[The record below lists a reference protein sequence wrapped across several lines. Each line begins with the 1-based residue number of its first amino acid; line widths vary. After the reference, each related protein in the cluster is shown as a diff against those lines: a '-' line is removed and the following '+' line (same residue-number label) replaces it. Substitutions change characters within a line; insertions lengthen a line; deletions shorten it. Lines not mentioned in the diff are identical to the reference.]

1 MGVYY
6 FDNPA
11 QERDL
16 YEEIYNR
23 QIKYKRTRDSVTAM
37 DAARA
42 SSISK
47 LYPNFSPDVISAMTL
62 LKVKPESEVLAEVSQ
77 RIQEHNQRSI
87 LAKVGSGF
95 KAGIRLGLLGL
106 EDAYRSWV
114 DRPIN
119 SFIAS
124 AFGDQKDSLTFQDAY
139 ALSGKS
145 TVRNAINQLRSGQ
158 RVNLGQGFL
167 PNSDL
172 FDPNNPNSKFFE
184 EYQYMVKKGMSPDKA
199 TQHINNYLGDPITE
213 VDRRMQE
220 ESGMFT
226 VKNRISGEST
236 PISLGR
242 SVANLVMEEGSRGYN
257 TMSGIIDAGKIMFLD
272 PANYFGLTARHL
284 TKSRRMLKP
293 SPELLADL
301 KKVGIQGKKGSAEFT
316 QSQKKAMGIY
326 ETGKFSFANKRQVNN
341 YLEQDTGGQEL
352 IRWLATNDDTNRFI
366 QLTGIT
372 DAEVLND
379 FKKIQVSRRP
389 EENKIKAIRKLLN
402 DKYLGNLFRGPEGF
416 GQKRPTVGAFGR
428 MTGGLAENLLGDR
441 LTPGLEGAGRLFGA
455 RKVIRNSLM
464 ENSQMGRIMASYAS
478 DLPYRFL
485 DVDQI
490 DQSIHQ
496 MKLWMDQTTMSS
508 KDKSE
513 VFDQVIRLDEGDEAG
528 LFDIAKDMMARTGE
542 DLVENAGVKQADV
555 RNVTTMFDEQ
565 LEDYRKYWIDAVTG
579 ENVMGTHN
587 FVPTIVEGKPSAAP
601 GPQLLTEFINRT
613 IPLPDARGLTK
624 AYNSMGMIR
633 ALAPDLFKVNE
644 LGEPIGKLAKR
655 GFDKRSLKGVERK
668 IADVYMSE
676 IWKPL
681 VLLRGAWT
689 IRVVGEEQLRMYA
702 RGFDNIFSQPF
713 SWFSQ
718 FIMGTD
724 DAAKVRRWN
733 SKSVTYN
740 DLFGD
745 PFEDA
750 REAQQASS
758 RIAAINNNDKFFG
771 GERKGVKKPGPFKFK
786 VLKKQDIIRKSSAN
800 RRTKEYSEYLR
811 NYFREIAKLH
821 GDDLFKFLYRSD
833 GGALLTP
840 KQQQARL
847 QEWML
852 GESDK
857 VKAII
862 KLYNKGGP
870 SFRRS
875 AGTVGGRYSF
885 AKALEARAIQAGG
898 GTFSEKRELLEQL
911 VSINRI
917 EDIDLVQMNPFTIS
931 KKLKGDNDL
940 INMIK
945 SGEINGIKFDDVFK
959 ELDSQGTNV
968 FKKRPGIKKK
978 DSKFESVVDIIDDKY
993 ESLPQYLAAPM
1004 DSYMDSP
1011 TGIWGWYTRQTARGF
1026 DIFMGSRTD
1035 NLSRSPVFRQL
1046 YWRQI
1051 YDMLPYMS
1059 AGMRARLLNGGTIM
1073 SEGIPI
1079 SIKGARRANIPQ
1091 QNLWQRFFSSIDPT
1105 EGGTAGL
1112 KLRKRDNAI
1121 NFDMFEKEVKRLDA
1135 IDAKAGNVDVDF
1147 QKDIRELEKEF
1158 RIIRREFNNELEEFQ
1173 GNRYYIGKG
1182 EKYTKGLITDIDLDR
1197 DMIIKKG
1204 DNVSKIAP
1212 SRKIKYDKKIQE
1224 LRDKEQKLIGNMQ
1237 EYYRVN
1243 NMEANA
1249 YAASYLKRVER
1260 HVLMKGKAPGI
1271 PKNIAQLRITIR
1283 KLQREIS
1290 KLQDE
1295 LDESFIHSGSAV
1307 EEIDILS
1314 KIYDDVV
1321 IGNKPPG
1328 EHWEIGIAAVMDDID
1343 NVKLTSKEWD
1353 EYWDDYMDDIKYYHD
1368 KEWVKEQLAEIKRY
1382 GGKRKIKSIW
1392 RKMNKEWT
1400 DNQEAITKKLTDER
1414 LDKSA
1419 KELSN
1424 DSKILKE
1431 YENLLKKHEDEFEK
1445 VKGRID
1451 KVRVDVND
1459 RLEKMELNIN
1469 NKFNKKKESYIA
1481 ERNKLYKA
1489 AGFMNDATSFNQIDT
1504 VAKAFAL
1511 QGVEEL
1517 LYDLSKNNKFF
1528 YNMRAIFPFGNAYK
1542 EIITTWAKL
1551 IAENPQIIRK
1561 GQVAVNALRKDNPF
1575 SPVEGEGFLG
1585 TDEITG
1591 EEVFYYPA
1599 VSDLASNILLGKD
1612 RNVGIR
1618 LPGYASSVNL
1628 ALNVIPGVGPMV
1640 AIPFSIFLGGN
1651 PTFDNFKKVVFPY
1664 GLPDVQDAGDLIRAA
1679 GIPAWARNAWR
1690 TIAGFDEETPT
1701 NEITRV
1707 AGNTQIDVFRLLKAN
1722 GELDDTP
1729 EQQAALME
1737 KAKGIARTLTFI
1749 KAFSQY
1755 IGPTGLNARY
1765 DVGNPKNNGTVW
1777 AMQSLS
1783 DRYREILETP
1793 PTIPG
1798 SNQLA
1803 FAPGDNF
1810 GATRWFIEEFGFNP
1824 IDLAQPKSV
1833 VVEPRP
1839 VDEKGSEFEKN
1850 NKDLFKDYPY
1860 TAQFAIPK
1868 GGGGPFNYEAYIN
1881 TIVNE
1886 TREPL
1891 KPSEWLQKRNQSLGQ
1906 FYMENKRLQ
1915 SLELFDIND
1924 PLQNKKRNRFL
1935 ALQQLDARERF
1946 PGFDQTIVGLPATIN
1961 VDLQIKELE
1970 KWADEPK
1977 LANTKVGK
1985 DVATILQLFELFET
1999 KGYSEGLSK
2008 DGWKTSRKFIKE
2020 RKFIRDRIAQLVM
2033 NNDDFYFIAQ
2043 RVLLPYIEERKDF
2056 VEDIIYDEEVFKE
2069 YGMYL
2074 PNNMEF

>member
-124 AFGDQKDSLTFQDAY
+124 TFGDQKESLTFQDAY
-139 ALSGKS
+139 AQSGKS

-402 DKYLGNLFRGPEGF
+402 DKYLGNPFSKPEGF

-931 KKLKGDNDL
+931 KKLKGDDDL
-940 INMIK
+940 ITMIK
-945 SGEINGIKFDDVFK
+945 AGEINGIKFDDVFK

-978 DSKFESVVDIIDDKY
+978 DSQFEAVVDIIDDKY

-2008 DGWKTSRKFIKE
+2008 DGWKTSRKFIRE

>member
-124 AFGDQKDSLTFQDAY
+124 TFGDQKESLTFQDAY
-139 ALSGKS
+139 AQSGKS

-226 VKNRISGEST
+226 LKNRISGEST

-372 DAEVLND
+372 DAEVLDD
-379 FKKIQVSRRP
+379 FKKIQISRRP

-402 DKYLGNLFRGPEGF
+402 DKYLGNPFSKPEGF

-513 VFDQVIRLDEGDEAG
+513 VFDQVISLDKGDEAG

-555 RNVTTMFDEQ
+555 RNVTTMFDEE

-587 FVPTIVEGKPSAAP
+587 FVPSIVEGKPSAAP

-800 RRTKEYSEYLR
+800 RRTKEYNEYLR

-931 KKLKGDNDL
+931 KKLKGDDDL
-940 INMIK
+940 ITMIK
-945 SGEINGIKFDDVFK
+945 AGEINGIKFDDVFK

-968 FKKRPGIKKK
+968 FKKKPGIKKK
-978 DSKFESVVDIIDDKY
+978 DSQFEAVVDIIDDKY

-1091 QNLWQRFFSSIDPT
+1091 QNLWQRFFSSVDPT

-1121 NFDMFEKEVKRLDA
+1121 NFDMFEKEVKRLDD

-1147 QKDIRELEKEF
+1147 QKDIRKLEKEF
-1158 RIIRREFNNELEEFQ
+1158 RGTRREFNNELEEFQ

-1182 EKYTKGLITDIDLDR
+1182 ERYTKGIATDIDLDK
-1197 DMIIKKG
+1197 DLIIRKG
-1204 DNVSKIAP
+1204 DNVNKIAP
-1212 SRKIKYDKKIQE
+1212 SRKIRYDKKIQE
-1224 LRDKEQKLIGNMQ
+1224 LRDKEEKLIGNVRK
-1237 EYYRVN
+1237 YDRVN
-1243 NMEANA
+1243 SQDSNI
-1249 YAASYLKRVER
+1249 YGHKYVEKVTNYIF
-1260 HVLMKGKAPGI
+1260 HGHGNKLPGV
-1271 PKNIAQLRITIR
+1271 PKNITQLRITIR
-1283 KLQREIS
+1283 NLNTELDKWRSALDDQFVRSGPESVSEVSILREIEVTS
-1290 KLQDE
+1290 
-1295 LDESFIHSGSAV
+1295 
-1307 EEIDILS
+1307 
-1314 KIYDDVV
+1314 
-1321 IGNKPPG
+1321 
-1328 EHWEIGIAAVMDDID
+1328 DID
-1343 NVKLTSKEWD
+1343 WGLVEAATLNDYNTIKVTSDEWD
-1353 EYWDDYMDDIKYYHD
+1353 DLWDNYIDDIKSYYYPD
-1368 KEWVKEQLAEIKRY
+1368 DIKEELELIKRL
-1382 GGKRKIKSIW
+1382 GGKRKIKAAW
-1392 RKMNKEWT
+1392 RKLNKEWT
-1400 DNQEAITKKLTDER
+1400 DNKEAIAKKLGDEAIDEDVR
-1414 LDKSA
+1414 K
-1419 KELSN
+1419 LSN
-1424 DSKILKE
+1424 ASKRIEKL
-1431 YENLLKKHEDEFEK
+1431 ENVLKKHEDELEK

-1469 NKFNKKKESYIA
+1469 DKFNKKKESYIA

-1737 KAKGIARTLTFI
+1737 KAKGIARSLTLI
-1749 KAFSQY
+1749 KTFSQF

-1765 DVGNPKNNGTVW
+1765 DVGNAKNNGTVW

-1839 VDEKGSEFEKN
+1839 VDEKGSEFERN

-1961 VDLQIKELE
+1961 VELQIKELE

>member
-23 QIKYKRTRDSVTAM
+23 QIKYKRTRDSVNAM

-62 LKVKPESEVLAEVSQ
+62 LKVKPEAEVLAEVSQ

-158 RVNLGQGFL
+158 RVNLGEGFL

-372 DAEVLND
+372 DKEVLRD
-379 FKKIQVSRRP
+379 FNKIQRSRRP
-389 EENKIKAIRKLLN
+389 EENKIKAIRSLLN
-402 DKYLGNLFRGPEGF
+402 DKYLGNPFRGPEGF
-416 GQKRPTVGAFGR
+416 GQQRPTVGAFGR
-428 MTGGLAENLLGDR
+428 MTGGLAENLLGNR

-513 VFDQVIRLDEGDEAG
+513 VFNQVIRLDDGDEAG

-542 DLVENAGVKQADV
+542 DLVQNAGVKQADV
-555 RNVTTMFDEQ
+555 RNVTTMFAEE

-587 FVPTIVEGKPSAAP
+587 FVPTIVEGKPSATP

-750 REAQQASS
+750 KEAQQASS

-857 VKAII
+857 VKSII

-885 AKALEARAIQAGG
+885 AKALEARAVQAGG

-945 SGEINGIKFDDVFK
+945 SGEINGIQFDDVFK

-1004 DSYMDSP
+1004 DSYMDGPNWWS
-1011 TGIWGWYTRQTARGF
+1011 RQTARGF

-1073 SEGIPI
+1073 SEGMPI

-1121 NFDMFEKEVKRLDA
+1121 NFNMFEKEVKRLDA

-1147 QKDIRELEKEF
+1147 QKDIRKLESEF
-1158 RIIRREFNNELEEFQ
+1158 RVIKREFNNELEEFQ

-1182 EKYTKGLITDIDLDR
+1182 EKYTKGLITDVDLDR

-1260 HVLMKGKAPGI
+1260 HVLMKGKAPGV

-1307 EEIDILS
+1307 DEIDILS
-1314 KIYDDVV
+1314 EIYNDVV

-1353 EYWDDYMDDIKYYHD
+1353 EYWDDYMDDITYYHD

-1424 DSKILKE
+1424 ESKILKE

-1481 ERNKLYKA
+1481 GRNKLYKA

-1551 IAENPQIIRK
+1551 IAENPQMIRK

-1640 AIPFSIFLGGN
+1640 AIPFSMFLGGN

-1679 GIPAWARNAWR
+1679 GQPAWMRNAWR
-1690 TIAGFDEETPT
+1690 AIAGFNEETPT

-1737 KAKGIARTLTFI
+1737 KAKGIARSLTLI
-1749 KAFSQY
+1749 KTFSQF

-1765 DVGNPKNNGTVW
+1765 DVGNAKNNGTVW

-1839 VDEKGSEFEKN
+1839 VDEKGSEFERK
-1850 NKDLFKDYPY
+1850 NKDLFEDYPY

-1915 SLELFDIND
+1915 SLELFNIND

-1961 VDLQIKELE
+1961 VELQIKELE

-2008 DGWKTSRKFIKE
+2008 DGWKTSRKFIRE

-2074 PNNMEF
+2074 PSDMEF

>member
-1 MGVYY
+1 
-6 FDNPA
+6 
-11 QERDL
+11 
-16 YEEIYNR
+16 
-23 QIKYKRTRDSVTAM
+23 
-37 DAARA
+37 
-42 SSISK
+42 
-47 LYPNFSPDVISAMTL
+47 
-62 LKVKPESEVLAEVSQ
+62 
-77 RIQEHNQRSI
+77 
-87 LAKVGSGF
+87 
-95 KAGIRLGLLGL
+95 
-106 EDAYRSWV
+106 
-114 DRPIN
+114 
-119 SFIAS
+119 
-124 AFGDQKDSLTFQDAY
+124 
-139 ALSGKS
+139 
-145 TVRNAINQLRSGQ
+145 
-158 RVNLGQGFL
+158 
-167 PNSDL
+167 
-172 FDPNNPNSKFFE
+172 
-184 EYQYMVKKGMSPDKA
+184 
-199 TQHINNYLGDPITE
+199 
-213 VDRRMQE
+213 
-220 ESGMFT
+220 
-226 VKNRISGEST
+226 
-236 PISLGR
+236 
-242 SVANLVMEEGSRGYN
+242 
-257 TMSGIIDAGKIMFLD
+257 
-272 PANYFGLTARHL
+272 
-284 TKSRRMLKP
+284 
-293 SPELLADL
+293 
-301 KKVGIQGKKGSAEFT
+301 
-316 QSQKKAMGIY
+316 
-326 ETGKFSFANKRQVNN
+326 
-341 YLEQDTGGQEL
+341 
-352 IRWLATNDDTNRFI
+352 
-366 QLTGIT
+366 
-372 DAEVLND
+372 
-379 FKKIQVSRRP
+379 
-389 EENKIKAIRKLLN
+389 
-402 DKYLGNLFRGPEGF
+402 
-416 GQKRPTVGAFGR
+416 
-428 MTGGLAENLLGDR
+428 
-441 LTPGLEGAGRLFGA
+441 
-455 RKVIRNSLM
+455 
-464 ENSQMGRIMASYAS
+464 
-478 DLPYRFL
+478 
-485 DVDQI
+485 
-490 DQSIHQ
+490 
-496 MKLWMDQTTMSS
+496 
-508 KDKSE
+508 
-513 VFDQVIRLDEGDEAG
+513 
-528 LFDIAKDMMARTGE
+528 
-542 DLVENAGVKQADV
+542 
-555 RNVTTMFDEQ
+555 
-565 LEDYRKYWIDAVTG
+565 
-579 ENVMGTHN
+579 
-587 FVPTIVEGKPSAAP
+587 
-601 GPQLLTEFINRT
+601 
-613 IPLPDARGLTK
+613 
-624 AYNSMGMIR
+624 
-633 ALAPDLFKVNE
+633 
-644 LGEPIGKLAKR
+644 
-655 GFDKRSLKGVERK
+655 
-668 IADVYMSE
+668 
-676 IWKPL
+676 
-681 VLLRGAWT
+681 
-689 IRVVGEEQLRMYA
+689 
-702 RGFDNIFSQPF
+702 
-713 SWFSQ
+713 
-718 FIMGTD
+718 
-724 DAAKVRRWN
+724 
-733 SKSVTYN
+733 
-740 DLFGD
+740 
-745 PFEDA
+745 
-750 REAQQASS
+750 
-758 RIAAINNNDKFFG
+758 
-771 GERKGVKKPGPFKFK
+771 
-786 VLKKQDIIRKSSAN
+786 
-800 RRTKEYSEYLR
+800 
-811 NYFREIAKLH
+811 
-821 GDDLFKFLYRSD
+821 
-833 GGALLTP
+833 
-840 KQQQARL
+840 
-847 QEWML
+847 
-852 GESDK
+852 
-857 VKAII
+857 
-862 KLYNKGGP
+862 
-870 SFRRS
+870 
-875 AGTVGGRYSF
+875 
-885 AKALEARAIQAGG
+885 
-898 GTFSEKRELLEQL
+898 
-911 VSINRI
+911 
-917 EDIDLVQMNPFTIS
+917 
-931 KKLKGDNDL
+931 
-940 INMIK
+940 
-945 SGEINGIKFDDVFK
+945 
-959 ELDSQGTNV
+959 
-968 FKKRPGIKKK
+968 
-978 DSKFESVVDIIDDKY
+978 
-993 ESLPQYLAAPM
+993 
-1004 DSYMDSP
+1004 
-1011 TGIWGWYTRQTARGF
+1011 
-1026 DIFMGSRTD
+1026 
-1035 NLSRSPVFRQL
+1035 
-1046 YWRQI
+1046 
-1051 YDMLPYMS
+1051 MLPYMS

-1091 QNLWQRFFSSIDPT
+1091 QNLWQKFFSSIDPT

-2008 DGWKTSRKFIKE
+2008 DGWKTSRKFIRE